1 MVTIVAGP
9 NTAGAQAGDVIDVDE
24 RTGLDLLAEGS
35 AELAADARARSLDP
49 WDAEVNPRERE

>member
-1 MVTIVAGP
+1 MLTIVAGP
-9 NTAGAQAGDVIDVDE
+9 NIGGAQAGDVIDVDE

-35 AELAADARARSLDP
+35 AELAADARPRRLDP